1 MHTGRSAHLIN
12 PEDVMRISLLI
23 AGLFMALNAQ
33 AAFAG
38 VVGDVASGIW
48 NGYVYFISNWY

>member
-1 MHTGRSAHLIN
+1 
-12 PEDVMRISLLI
+12 MRISLLI